1 MMAGNSLPSD
11 WLSCPTISEAKMAM
25 ARAFDIAWDRFIQ
38 FEGISAATDDNRRR
52 LAAQIV
58 ELAKSGVSNEDVL
71 GEAGLIYL
79 RMRAEAARLGG
90 RRHGGDV
97 ASALAR
103 PADRGTRIHAP
114 KTVAAMSAALE
125 LCLAAL
131 PLRIPMNAATAL
143 SIADGASHGRR
154 DSERLGLHAVELL
167 RAACMPEPSR
177 ENI

>member
-1 MMAGNSLPSD
+1 
-11 WLSCPTISEAKMAM
+11 M

-38 FEGISAATDDNRRR
+38 FEGIAAATDDNRKR

-58 ELAKSGVSNEDVL
+58 ELAKSGESNEDVL

-79 RMRAEAARLGG
+79 RMGTKAARLGG
-90 RRHGGDV
+90 RKRGGDV
-97 ASALAR
+97 AAALAR
-103 PADRGTRIHAP
+103 HPADRGTQVHAP
-114 KTVAAMSAALE
+114 KIHVPKTAAAMSAALE

-131 PLRIPMNAATAL
+131 PLRSPMNAVTAL
-143 SIADGASHGRR
+143 STADGASHGRR

>member
-1 MMAGNSLPSD
+1 V
-11 WLSCPTISEAKMAM
+11 TISEAKMAM

-38 FEGISAATDDNRRR
+38 FEGIAAATDDNRKR

-58 ELAKSGVSNEDVL
+58 ELAKSGESNEDVL

-79 RMRAEAARLGG
+79 RMRAQAARLGG
-90 RRHGGDV
+90 RKRGGDV
-97 ASALAR
+97 APALAR
-103 PADRGTRIHAP
+103 HPADRGTRVHAP
-114 KTVAAMSAALE
+114 KTAAAMSAALE

-131 PLRIPMNAATAL
+131 PLRIPMNAVTAL
-143 SIADGASHGRR
+143 SIADGTSHGRC